1 MQNSA
6 MSTLDH
12 ARKLLALAQNGL
24 HFAKDPYD
32 RERYEEIARI
42 ASQLLAAGS
51 GAAPEVI
58 LELWRKDE
66 GYVTPKIEVR
76 GAIFRGSSARAE
88 VLLVRETIDGRWT
101 LPGGWVEVNEG
112 PRQAIEKEIAQESGY
127 NARVVKLAAV
137 YDRHRHGHPPSLF
150 HTWKLFFICEITGG
164 EPALSL
170 ETDGVEF
177 FALAALPEL
186 SLPRTTPAQI
196 ARMHVHHLDPAL
208 ATDVD

>member
-1 MQNSA
+1 MTSH
-6 MSTLDH
+6 LDH

-32 RERYEEIARI
+32 RERYEEVARI
-42 ASQLLAAGS
+42 ASQLLAAES
-51 GAAPEVI
+51 GAAPEVTPEAI
-58 LELWRKDE
+58 LELWRKDK

-76 GAIFRGSSARAE
+76 GAIFRGRPETAE
-88 VLLVRETIDGRWT
+88 VLLVRETIDGKWT
-101 LPGGWVEVNEG
+101 LPGGWVEVNEA

-127 NARVVKLAAV
+127 TARVVKLAAV
-137 YDRHRHGHPPSLF
+137 YDKHRHGHPPSLF

-170 ETDGVEF
+170 ETDAVEF
-177 FALAALPEL
+177 FALAALPDL

-196 ARMHVHHLDPAL
+196 ARMHVHHLDLAL
-208 ATDVD
+208 PTEVD